1 MASDNSVITK
11 ARREALCKATSKG
24 SSASAIN
31 KITHIVFGDGGVDSS
46 GNPIPPTDTQ
56 TALTHAIGTYPIDAA
71 PTYPVSTTARYVVT
85 IPAADLPGASI
96 SEAGLVDS
104 AGMLCAIKT
113 MYVKRK
119 DAGVTFT
126 FTFDDEF

>member
-1 MASDNSVITK
+1 MANENSVITK

-24 SSASAIN
+24 STASPIN
-31 KITHIVFGDGGVDSS
+31 PITHIIFGDGGVDGS
-46 GNPIPPTDTQ
+46 GNPVPPVDTQ
-56 TALTHAIGTYPIDAA
+56 TALKNQIGKYPIDAA
-71 PTYPVSTTARYVVT
+71 PTYPETTTARYVVT

>member
-11 ARREALCKATSKG
+11 ARREALCKATSMG
-24 SSASAIN
+24 SEGNVIN
-31 KITHIVFGDGGVDSS
+31 KITHIVFGDGGVDEG

-56 TALTHAIGTYPIDAA
+56 TALNHAIGTYPIDAE

-104 AGMLCAIKT
+104 EGMLCAVKT

>member
-1 MASDNSVITK
+1 MANENSVITK

-24 SSASAIN
+24 SATNPIN
-31 KITHIVFGDGGVDSS
+31 PISHIVFGDGGVDAS
-46 GNPIPPTDTQ
+46 GNPIAPVDTQ
-56 TALTHAIGTYPIDAA
+56 TALTHAIGTYPIDEA
-71 PTYPVSTTARYVVT
+71 PTYPTATTARYTVT
-85 IPAADLPGASI
+85 IPENDLPGASI

-104 AGMLCAIKT
+104 SGMLCAIKT

>member
-1 MASDNSVITK
+1 MTNDNSVITL
-11 ARREALCKATSKG
+11 ARREALCLATSKG
-24 SSASAIN
+24 SNVSAIN
-31 KITHIVFGDGGVDSS
+31 KITHVVFGDGGVDDS
-46 GNPIPPTDTQ
+46 GTPIPPIDTQ
-56 TALTHAIGTYPIDAA
+56 TALTHAIGTYPIDDA
-71 PTYPVSTTARYVVT
+71 PTYPIPTTARYVTT
-85 IPAADLPGASI
+85 IPADDLPGASI

-104 AGMLCAIKT
+104 EGTLCAIKT

>member
-11 ARREALCKATSKG
+11 ARREALCRATSLG
-24 SSASAIN
+24 SDACAIN
-31 KITHIVFGDGGVDSS
+31 KITHIVFGDGGVNDD
-46 GNPIPPTDTQ
+46 GDPIPPSDTQ
-56 TALTHAIGTYPIDAA
+56 TALNHAIGTYPIDEE

-85 IPAADLPGASI
+85 IPSADLPGAAI

-104 AGMLCAIKT
+104 GGMLCAVKT

>member
-1 MASDNSVITK
+1 MANENSVITK

-46 GNPIPPTDTQ
+46 GNPIAPTDTQ
-56 TALTHAIGTYPIDAA
+56 TALNHVIGTYPIDAA
-71 PTYPVSTTARYVVT
+71 PTYPESTTARYVVT

-119 DAGVTFT
+119 DASVTFT

>member
-1 MASDNSVITK
+1 MANENSVITK

-24 SSASAIN
+24 STSNPIYPIS
-31 KITHIVFGDGGVDSS
+31 HIVFGDGGVDSN
-46 GNPIPPTDTQ
+46 GDPIAPSDTQ
-56 TALTHAIGTYPIDAA
+56 TALTHVIGTYPIDTA
-71 PTYPVSTTARYVVT
+71 PTYPTTTTARYTAT
-85 IPAADLPGASI
+85 IPAADLAGASI

-104 AGMLCAIKT
+104 NGTLCAIKT

>member
-1 MASDNSVITK
+1 M
-11 ARREALCKATSKG
+11 
-24 SSASAIN
+24 
-31 KITHIVFGDGGVDSS
+31 
-46 GNPIPPTDTQ
+46 
-56 TALTHAIGTYPIDAA
+56 
-71 PTYPVSTTARYVVT
+71 T
-85 IPAADLPGASI
+85 IPASDLPGASI

>member
-1 MASDNSVITK
+1 MASENSVITK
-11 ARREALCKATSKG
+11 ARREALCSATSKG
-24 SSASAIN
+24 SSVTTIYPIS
-31 KITHIVFGDGGVDSS
+31 HIVFGDGGVDSN
-46 GNPIPPTDTQ
+46 GDPIAPSDTQ

-71 PTYPVSTTARYVVT
+71 PTYPSTTTARYTVT
-85 IPAADLPGASI
+85 IPAADLAGAEI

-104 AGMLCAIKT
+104 NGTLCAIKT

-119 DAGVTFT
+119 DSGVTFT